1 MEDENDFPEQYKV
14 LLKKI
19 EALEKALG
27 LKEVEDILKD
37 KVDEEKEISEETI
50 TEDDLQIK
58 PTNEIVI
65 SPKAYLKLAKH
76 ALTYANKNIPKKDWV
91 EVIGLL
97 TGRIRHED
105 TPLEQIFVEDY
116 WPVDQGDA
124 ISVEIVDQ
132 RIFAEIF
139 HKKNQDNFIIG
150 WAHSHPSYSP
160 FLSDDDFR
168 THLRYQTFWNKSI
181 AVVLDPL
188 MISPKDFGL
197 GVFRIH
203 KDKKSYYDLTHEI
216 DGLSCEAN
224 YESISLF
231 MKNMSENDS

>member
-27 LKEVEDILKD
+27 LKDVEDILKD
-37 KVDEEKEISEETI
+37 KVDVEKEISEETI
-50 TEDDLQIK
+50 TEEDLQIK
-58 PTNEIVI
+58 QKSEIVI

-76 ALTYANKNIPKKDWV
+76 ALTFANKNIPKKDWV

-132 RIFAEIF
+132 RIFTEIF
-139 HKKNQDNFIIG
+139 NKKDQDHFIIG

-168 THLRYQTFWNKSI
+168 THRRYQTFWNKSI

-188 MISPKDFGL
+188 MISPKNFGV

-203 KDKKSYYDLTHEI
+203 QDKKSYYDLTVDI
-216 DGLSCEAN
+216 DGLSSEAN

-231 MKNMSENDS
+231 MKNKQENDS

>member
-27 LKEVEDILKD
+27 LKEVEKFVQD
-37 KVDEEKEISEETI
+37 KVDVEREIFEETI
-50 TEDDLQIK
+50 SEDDLQIQQK
-58 PTNEIVI
+58 NEIVI

-91 EVIGLL
+91 EVIGLV

-132 RIFAEIF
+132 RIFTEIF
-139 HKKNQDNFIIG
+139 HKKDQDHFIIG

-181 AVVLDPL
+181 AIVLDPL
-188 MISPKDFGL
+188 MISPKDFGV

-203 KDKKSYYDLTHEI
+203 QDKKSYHELTNEI
-216 DGLSCEAN
+216 DGLSSEAN
-224 YESISLF
+224 YESINLF
-231 MKNMSENDS
+231 MKNMYGNDS